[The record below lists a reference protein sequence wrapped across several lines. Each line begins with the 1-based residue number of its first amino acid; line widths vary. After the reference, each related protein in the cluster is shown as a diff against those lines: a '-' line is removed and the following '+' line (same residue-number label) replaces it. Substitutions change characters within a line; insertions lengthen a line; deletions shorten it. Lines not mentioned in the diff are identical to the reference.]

1 MLEFLKHLKL
11 VIDHLFVSLY
21 ISLENYLDG
30 NLASWAISLPDDS
43 ICSSSEC
50 STKPVLSSTEESIC

>member
-43 ICSSSEC
+43 ICSGTEC